1 MRILFLGDV
10 VGGAAIDLVVSR
22 AKALRTAF
30 QLDAIVVNA
39 ENAAAGS
46 GLVPSQFRA
55 LTQAGIDLI
64 TLGDH
69 ALRKR
74 EIVPIL
80 ETDPRICRPANLAP
94 HCPGRSFALV
104 TLPCGVRLAAFTV
117 LGRTFMKP
125 ADCPIEAI
133 DRLLEQLKPLADVVL
148 VDLHAEATAEKQLL
162 ARHLDGKIAMALG
175 THTHVPTADA
185 CIMTKGTAFQ
195 TDVGMCGPHDGVLGR
210 QTEAV
215 MRSARTGMTEPW
227 PLATGDLRLHGA
239 IVDADPATGLA
250 RSIEPFSERGS

>member
-10 VGGAAIDLVVSR
+10 VGGAAIDLVASR

-80 ETDPRICRPANLAP
+80 ESDFRICRPANLAP
-94 HCPGRSFALV
+94 HCPGRSFAQV

-133 DRLLEQLKPLADVVL
+133 DRLLEQLKTLADVVL

-162 ARHLDGKIAMALG
+162 ARHLDGKVAIALG

-185 CIMTKGTAFQ
+185 CIMPKGTAFQ

-250 RSIEPFSERGS
+250 RAIEPFSERGP

>member
-1 MRILFLGDV
+1 MRILFLGDI
-10 VGGAAIDLVVSR
+10 VGGASVDLVVRRIPLLKSDHR
-22 AKALRTAF
+22 
-30 QLDAIVVNA
+30 LDAVLANA

-46 GLVPSQFRA
+46 GLAPSQFRA
-55 LTQAGIDLI
+55 LTAAGVDLV

-74 EIVPIL
+74 ELLPTL
-80 ETDPRICRPANLAP
+80 ENDPRICRPANLATR
-94 HCPGRSFALV
+94 CPGNDHAV
-104 TLPCGVRLAAFTV
+104 TTLANGVRLAAFCV

-125 ADCPIEAI
+125 AECPLETI
-133 DRLLEQLKPLADVVL
+133 DRLLDHLRPKADIII

-162 ARHLDGKIAMALG
+162 ARHLDGKVTAALG

-185 CIMTKGTAFQ
+185 QILPKGTAFQ

-215 MRSARTGMTEPW
+215 MRSARTGLTEPW
-227 PLATGDLRLHGA
+227 PLATGDWRLHGA
-239 IVDADPATGLA
+239 IVELDETTGLA
-250 RSIEPFSERGS
+250 TAIQPFSAREP

>member
-1 MRILFLGDV
+1 MRILFLGDI
-10 VGGAAIDLVVSR
+10 VGGASVDLVVSQIPLL
-22 AKALRTAF
+22 KAN
-30 QLDAIVVNA
+30 QHLDAVVANA

-46 GLVPSQFRA
+46 GLSPSQFRA
-55 LTQAGIDLI
+55 LTSAGVDLI

-74 EIVPIL
+74 ELLSTL
-80 ETDPRICRPANLAP
+80 ENDPRVCRPANMGP
-94 HCPGRSFALV
+94 RCPGNDHAV
-104 TLPCGVRLAAFTV
+104 TCLANGVRMAAFCV

-125 ADCPIEAI
+125 AECPLDTI
-133 DRLLEQLKPLADVVL
+133 DRMLDQLRPKADIIV

-162 ARHLDGKIAMALG
+162 ARHLDGKVAAALG

-185 CIMTKGTAFQ
+185 QILPGGTAFQ
-195 TDVGMCGPHDGVLGR
+195 TDVGMCGPHNGVLGR

-215 MRSARTGMTEPW
+215 MRSARTGLTEPW

-239 IVDADPATGLA
+239 IVELDQATGLA
-250 RSIEPFSERGS
+250 IAITPFSAREP